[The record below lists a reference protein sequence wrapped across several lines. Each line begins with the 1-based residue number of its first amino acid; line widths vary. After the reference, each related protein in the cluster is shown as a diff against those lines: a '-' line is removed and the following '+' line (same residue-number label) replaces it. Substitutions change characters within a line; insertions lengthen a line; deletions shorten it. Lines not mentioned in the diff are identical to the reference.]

1 MSADTTL
8 VFDALMRMLTAAL
21 WRLTASNGPHL
32 SETAAQVY
40 DAAGIDEVG
49 YIGSHLN
56 PWVILQ
62 SWPRIQSE
70 RISKDIRSPSLP

>member
-1 MSADTTL
+1 MSADIIL
-8 VFDALMRMLTAAL
+8 FGHMLQTGL
-21 WRLTASNGPHL
+21 HL
-32 SETAAQVY
+32 FVAAQVY

-62 SWPRIQSE
+62 FYPRIKSE
-70 RISKDIRSPSLP
+70 RILKDIRPPSLP